1 MHVSSFKMNDYMAME
16 NFMYMIN
23 FTFINVSSLID
34 ILYNLVMVLELH
46 GWVYTNLNKD
56 TI

>member
-1 MHVSSFKMNDYMAME
+1 MHVSSFKINDDYMAME
-16 NFMYMIN
+16 NFYVYD

>member
-1 MHVSSFKMNDYMAME
+1 MHVSSFKINDYDGK
-16 NFMYMIN
+16 FYVYD